1 MITTSNFTNI
11 STKFLNS
18 SNIEVLNPNS
28 SWKKI
33 SNDKYENSY
42 YFKVKNTNF
51 SLPLF
56 EISLLN
62 SNELIDQSTLEPLQ
76 LKISNIGKADDRY

>member
-28 SWKKI
+28 SWKKYQMI
-33 SNDKYENSY
+33 NMKIA
-42 YFKVKNTNF
+42 T
-51 SLPLF
+51 
-56 EISLLN
+56 I
-62 SNELIDQSTLEPLQ
+62 
-76 LKISNIGKADDRY
+76 LK